1 MREIRYRPRAT
12 FDLESI
18 VVYLGEVQKSPASAQ
33 RIYQSVQEAIAL
45 LGDMPTLG
53 KPFSDDSLDRKNYR
67 SYLAGS
73 YRVFYTF
80 GEESL
85 TVWRVVHTRQDIDD
99 YAFVDWE

>member
-33 RIYQSVQEAIAL
+33 RTYQSVQEAIAL

-67 SYLAGS
+67 SYLAVPTACSTPSARNPSPSGALS
-73 YRVFYTF
+73 TPAKT
-80 GEESL
+80 S
-85 TVWRVVHTRQDIDD
+85 TTTPS
-99 YAFVDWE
+99 

>member
-18 VVYLGEVQKSPASAQ
+18 
-33 RIYQSVQEAIAL
+33 VQEAIAL